1 MHGIYWVVRG
11 APLKPKSIHPAE
23 FLLRNFLLYQFLSV
37 LCVMSGIIIAIDG
50 FSSTGKSTLAKQLAK
65 RLGYVYID
73 SGAMYRAIT
82 LYFIRNNFDWKQDAE
97 VGDALQN
104 IELVFGPEG
113 IYLNG
118 ECVEQ
123 AIRTLEVSS
132 LVSEISALEPVRRFA
147 VAQQQKMGLKKGLV
161 MDGRD
166 IGTTV
171 FPQAELKIYLF
182 AQPEIRTQRRFNEL
196 SAKNPA
202 IQFDEVLANLKHRDH
217 IDSTREISPLR
228 QAEDAVLLD
237 NSALTLNEQ
246 VDIAEAWARARIQAL

>member
-1 MHGIYWVVRG
+1 
-11 APLKPKSIHPAE
+11 
-23 FLLRNFLLYQFLSV
+23 
-37 LCVMSGIIIAIDG
+37 MSGIIIAIDG

-104 IELVFGPEG
+104 IELFFGPEG

-132 LVSEISALEPVRRFA
+132 LVSEISTLEQVRRFA

-202 IQFDEVLANLKHRDH
+202 IQFDEVLANLQHRDH

-246 VDIAEAWARARIQAL
+246 VDIAESWARARIQAL